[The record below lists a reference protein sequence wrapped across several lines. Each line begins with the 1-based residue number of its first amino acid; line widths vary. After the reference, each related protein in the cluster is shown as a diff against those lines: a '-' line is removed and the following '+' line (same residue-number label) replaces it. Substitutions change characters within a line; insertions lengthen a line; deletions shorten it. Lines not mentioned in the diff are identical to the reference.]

1 MRRYYLDTNMLIF
14 MLSGANDNISAD
26 VRHILK
32 DYANMLFVS
41 SIAVSELIFLYK
53 NEKLEFLKFKNE
65 EEIIKYLLERLSID
79 IIYFNN
85 HHFNV
90 YTSLQIAKDHKDMN
104 DHIIISQAI
113 ADKMALISSDRK
125 FDCYK
130 KQGLNFVYNK
140 R

>member
-1 MRRYYLDTNMLIF
+1 MRYYLDTNILIF
-14 MLSGANDNISAD
+14 MLSGKKDDISFD
-26 VRHILK
+26 VQQIID
-32 DYANMLFVS
+32 DYSNMLLAS
-41 SIAVSELIFLYK
+41 SVAVSELIFLYK

-65 EEIIKYLLERLSID
+65 EEILKYLTETVGIE
-79 IIYFNN
+79 IVYFNK

-104 DHIIISQAI
+104 DHTIIAQAI

-130 KQGLNFVYNK
+130 NQKLDFIFNK